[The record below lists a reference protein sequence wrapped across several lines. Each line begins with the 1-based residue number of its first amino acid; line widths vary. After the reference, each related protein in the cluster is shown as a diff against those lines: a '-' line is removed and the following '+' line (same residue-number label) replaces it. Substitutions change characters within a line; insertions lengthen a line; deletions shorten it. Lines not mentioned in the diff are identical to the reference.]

1 MGRCIKESRNNEGN
15 NPTKGKPD
23 IFALLFLLGVY
34 LLCFFF
40 SPLGDIQS
48 CHGEAF
54 QYKQRLNRIMVKP
67 TGYKPTT
74 LSILT

>member
-1 MGRCIKESRNNEGN
+1 MKATIQQRESQ
-15 NPTKGKPD
+15 
-23 IFALLFLLGVY
+23 IY
-34 LLCFFF
+34 LLYSFFWGYICFAFFF